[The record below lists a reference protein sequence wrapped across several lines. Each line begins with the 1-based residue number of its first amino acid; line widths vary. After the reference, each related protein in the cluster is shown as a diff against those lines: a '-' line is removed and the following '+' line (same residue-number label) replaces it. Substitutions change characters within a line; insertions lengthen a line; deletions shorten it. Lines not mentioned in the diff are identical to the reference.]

1 MDYLA
6 SAFAMGTYVRQIY
19 FLHITETL
27 YYTVPVGIYFLIL
40 GFIRES
46 GHQDKDNAN
55 ILNLI
60 GCGTLIVPTFFLA
73 QVNPGYFYAVTVG
86 ILGIILL
93 SIGISIKNRIYE
105 FSGAAGVILAII
117 PQTFQYLL
125 ALPKWLVVG
134 IAGLFFVVVA
144 IFLLL
149 KRDENKR

>member
-1 MDYLA
+1 M
-6 SAFAMGTYVRQIY
+6 
-19 FLHITETL
+19 
-27 YYTVPVGIYFLIL
+27 
-40 GFIRES
+40 
-46 GHQDKDNAN
+46 
-55 ILNLI
+55 
-60 GCGTLIVPTFFLA
+60 
-73 QVNPGYFYAVTVG
+73 TVG

-93 SIGISIKNRIYE
+93 SLGISIKNRIYE

-134 IAGLFFVVVA
+134 IAGLSFVVVA